1 MDLNKLKKDVEEK
14 GIEKTKEEISKLK
27 GRMGNFN
34 SGNVSAANT
43 NAEQQS
49 DPEAGEIGG
58 EDAGRIASSD
68 RKRTTP
74 VMESGKAPV
83 REPETPRREEQI
95 REPEA
100 EENEQ
105 EGASAQRDESA
116 REAAIEQNP
125 ASDEA
130 EDSEEAA

>member
-1 MDLNKLKKDVEEK
+1 MDFDKLKKELEEK
-14 GIEKTKEEISKLK
+14 GIEKAKEELDKLK

-34 SGNVSAANT
+34 SGNVSTASPS
-43 NAEQQS
+43 AEQQG
-49 DPEAGEIGG
+49 DAEAEAVTGQN
-58 EDAGRIASSD
+58 AGQIATSG
-68 RKRTTP
+68 RENTTP

-95 REPEA
+95 REPGT
-100 EENEQ
+100 EQ
-105 EGASAQRDESA
+105 DEQDAVSTQGQESA
-116 REAAIEQNP
+116 REAAIEENP